1 MSLTSY
7 SVGVVVGPGGP
18 PGPIGLPGAP
28 GAPTPTTSARAYLSV
43 ATNLALA
50 ATTLIFDNEQRDTDS
65 AYNPATGVYTC
76 PKAGLYRVEAQV
88 AATPAA
94 TGSSVTVL
102 TRRNGGETARNG
114 SGFTTAASGQNA
126 YAQVADVINCA
137 IGDTIDVQAFGSA
150 AHPIVTGGNQTYLA
164 IDIMYGAAGPTG
176 PIGLTGAAGPTGATG
191 ATGAAGAT
199 GPTGPVGVNWRGTW
213 SGATAYSVG
222 DAVAQ
227 SGTSYYCIL
236 AHTNQS
242 PPNATYWNVL
252 AAQGGVGPQGIQG
265 PTGPTGATSPPSGPA
280 GGDLAGT
287 YPNPTLS
294 ATANV
299 EAIIRANSINQLA
312 LPTAAVNMNS
322 QRVTQ
327 IANPAAITDA
337 DTALNR
343 LLAAT
348 YYEPGTVQNKTA
360 TSVTLVAVD
369 ATNLT
374 ITVVPISTVVVMEL
388 EAFVGHFA
396 TSGQN
401 AIIWGLLNH
410 STTTQV
416 PGSYTSQAASFAAAT
431 SIVRVRASI
440 RVTGLTAGTT
450 YNWDWGWASQASAN
464 TVLMVIQVGAVAN
477 AGPAIMRAYAG

>member
-1 MSLTSY
+1 
-7 SVGVVVGPGGP
+7 
-18 PGPIGLPGAP
+18 
-28 GAPTPTTSARAYLSV
+28 
-43 ATNLALA
+43 
-50 ATTLIFDNEQRDTDS
+50 
-65 AYNPATGVYTC
+65 
-76 PKAGLYRVEAQV
+76 
-88 AATPAA
+88 
-94 TGSSVTVL
+94 
-102 TRRNGGETARNG
+102 
-114 SGFTTAASGQNA
+114 
-126 YAQVADVINCA
+126 
-137 IGDTIDVQAFGSA
+137 
-150 AHPIVTGGNQTYLA
+150 
-164 IDIMYGAAGPTG
+164 
-176 PIGLTGAAGPTGATG
+176 
-191 ATGAAGAT
+191 
-199 GPTGPVGVNWRGTW
+199 
-213 SGATAYSVG
+213 
-222 DAVAQ
+222 
-227 SGTSYYCIL
+227 
-236 AHTNQS
+236 
-242 PPNATYWNVL
+242 
-252 AAQGGVGPQGIQG
+252 
-265 PTGPTGATSPPSGPA
+265 
-280 GGDLAGT
+280 
-287 YPNPTLS
+287 
-294 ATANV
+294 
-299 EAIIRANSINQLA
+299 
-312 LPTAAVNMNS
+312 MNS